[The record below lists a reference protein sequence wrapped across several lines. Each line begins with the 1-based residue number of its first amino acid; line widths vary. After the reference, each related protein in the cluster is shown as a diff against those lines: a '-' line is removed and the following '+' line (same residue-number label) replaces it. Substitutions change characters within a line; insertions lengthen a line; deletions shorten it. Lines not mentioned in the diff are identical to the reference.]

1 MAKSRPFII
10 NERFRLKELYM
21 VEYPRNSRGSQFE
34 ADKVMGVYALKVFI
48 SVKVSVYQFILFD
61 TVFIFLLKK

>member
-21 VEYPRNSRGSQFE
+21 VEYPRNSRRSQ
-34 ADKVMGVYALKVFI
+34 
-48 SVKVSVYQFILFD
+48 SVKVCVRVRGHKKTDKNGILRNKR
-61 TVFIFLLKK
+61 VVS

>member
-21 VEYPRNSRGSQFE
+21 VEYLRNSRRSQSISIL
-34 ADKVMGVYALKVFI
+34 VYMASRLLAHIKLNLD
-48 SVKVSVYQFILFD
+48 LF
-61 TVFIFLLKK
+61 VESCRSYLLYMAWS

>member
-21 VEYPRNSRGSQFE
+21 VEYPRNSRRSQSLIQTMDGNLTTRFSE
-34 ADKVMGVYALKVFI
+34 TSASTLELRI
-48 SVKVSVYQFILFD
+48 IIPHPP
-61 TVFIFLLKK
+61 THR